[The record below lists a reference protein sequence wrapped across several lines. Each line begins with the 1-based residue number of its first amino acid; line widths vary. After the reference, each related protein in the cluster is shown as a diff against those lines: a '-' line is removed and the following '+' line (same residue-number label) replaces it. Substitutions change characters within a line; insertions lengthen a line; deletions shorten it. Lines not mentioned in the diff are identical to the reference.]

1 MVSFI
6 SGFSDAALLFG
17 LVQAAAI
24 KQQGISPLRPSDILS
39 YMPFACYAVAVLCV
53 SLYIHLGPSK
63 KTVMCMP
70 VGTSPSTQ
78 SVAMGQRLDSVWDTR
93 LFSPKLII
101 SYIGKPARN
110 FFDLYEL
117 V

>member
-1 MVSFI
+1 MKTMIIHPASNDRPLLAILMVSFI

-39 YMPFACYAVAVLCV
+39 YMPFACYAAAVLCV

-63 KTVMCMP
+63 KTVM
-70 VGTSPSTQ
+70 
-78 SVAMGQRLDSVWDTR
+78 
-93 LFSPKLII
+93 
-101 SYIGKPARN
+101 
-110 FFDLYEL
+110 
-117 V
+117 